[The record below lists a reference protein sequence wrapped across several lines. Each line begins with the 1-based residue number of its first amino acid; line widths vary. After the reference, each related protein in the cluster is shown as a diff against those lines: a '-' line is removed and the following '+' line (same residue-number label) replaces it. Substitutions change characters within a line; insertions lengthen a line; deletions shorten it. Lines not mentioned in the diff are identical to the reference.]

1 MSNEDKGPG
10 SLDLQF
16 DRLVTDSPS
25 SVVPSSPAA
34 VCAACQSL
42 IATEYYQVNGTT
54 VCERCRLAIES
65 HAETPAGIAPLVKAG
80 AFGLGAG
87 LVGAAIYYAV
97 IAIANLEIGIV
108 AILIGYMVGY
118 SVRKGAGGRG
128 GRRFQILAVA
138 LTYASVAFAYT
149 PLAIQQAI
157 EANRKDAKSAA
168 APANNAGQPAV
179 VQEDAGDSEAEPGSR
194 GLLLAGAV
202 MLGLIAA
209 LPVLV
214 VFGGLPMSLIS
225 GAIIFFGMRQAWVM
239 TATPQLQIYGPYRVG
254 AEPTPTS
261 T

>member
-10 SLDLQF
+10 GLDLQF
-16 DRLVTDSPS
+16 DRLVTDSTS
-25 SVVPSSPAA
+25 AVVPSSPAA
-34 VCAACQSL
+34 VCAACQAS

-54 VCERCRLAIES
+54 VCEPCRRAIES
-65 HAETPAGIAPLVKAG
+65 HAETPVGIGPLLKAG

-128 GRRFQILAVA
+128 GRRFQIVAVA
-138 LTYASVAFAYT
+138 LTYASVAFAYA
-149 PLAIQQAI
+149 PLAFQQAI
-157 EANRKDAKSAA
+157 EANRKDEKAA
-168 APANNAGQPAV
+168 ASANNASPPPV
-179 VQEDAGDSEAEPGSR
+179 VQEDVRDSDAESGSGDV
-194 GLLLAGAV
+194 LLALATVLGAV
-202 MLGLIAA
+202 AV

-254 AEPTPTS
+254 AEAAPTS

>member
-1 MSNEDKGPG
+1 
-10 SLDLQF
+10 
-16 DRLVTDSPS
+16 
-25 SVVPSSPAA
+25 
-34 VCAACQSL
+34 
-42 IATEYYQVNGTT
+42 
-54 VCERCRLAIES
+54 
-65 HAETPAGIAPLVKAG
+65 
-80 AFGLGAG
+80 
-87 LVGAAIYYAV
+87 V

-128 GRRFQILAVA
+128 GRRFQIVAVA
-138 LTYASVAFAYT
+138 LTDASVALAYA
-149 PLAIQQAI
+149 PLAFQQAI
-157 EANRKDAKSAA
+157 EADRKGEKSAA
-168 APANNAGQPAV
+168 APATAGQPPV
-179 VQEDAGDSEAEPGSR
+179 VQEQVRESDTEPGSR
-194 GLLLAGAV
+194 GLLLPMAIL
-202 MLGLIAA
+202 LGLIAA

>member
-16 DRLVTDSPS
+16 DRIVTDSPS

-80 AFGLGAG
+80 VFGFGAG

-128 GRRFQILAVA
+128 GRRFQVLAVA
-138 LTYASVAFAYT
+138 LTYASVALAYA
-149 PLAIQQAI
+149 PLAFQQAI
-157 EANRKDAKSAA
+157 EADRKDQKSAA
-168 APANNAGQPAV
+168 APANAGQPPV
-179 VQEDAGDSEAEPGSR
+179 VQEDVRESDAEPRSSGI
-194 GLLLAGAV
+194 LLSLAV
-202 MLGLIAA
+202 LLGLIAA
-209 LPVLV
+209 LPMLV

-254 AEPTPTS
+254 AEAAPTS